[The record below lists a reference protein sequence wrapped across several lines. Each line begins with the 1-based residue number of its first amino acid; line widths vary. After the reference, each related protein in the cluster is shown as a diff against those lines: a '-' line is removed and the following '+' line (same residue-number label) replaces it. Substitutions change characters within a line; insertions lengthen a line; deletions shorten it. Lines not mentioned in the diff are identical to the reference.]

1 MSNSGVRPGVTP
13 VSRRALREA
22 AVTSKEP
29 PRRSR
34 RWPWIVGGLL
44 SLVVALAV
52 GGGVFVTQALVVRD
66 DLLAAK
72 GQLSAALDQ
81 VRAGNSASANATVA
95 RVTELSSRAEATV
108 NSPLWAAMSTIPLVG
123 QNVAAVRDA
132 TEATHI
138 LVNDA
143 LPAGLELVDSM
154 DVHNLTVEGGGFNLA
169 PFAQAQSVLPE
180 ISNAF
185 SRAQSA
191 VSGVDRSQ
199 LLPVVDKAVGQ
210 LVDVIDKAA
219 PSVALLEEYLPN
231 LLQMAGSE
239 GPRHYLVLFQNNAE
253 SRATGGNAATSFLLT
268 VDNGKISMGNQA
280 SAATYDEHGTSGR
293 SYVELPEETTALYE
307 NDFTTFA
314 QNYNRTPNFPT
325 TAEMFRA
332 LWQKTMGEDIDGVI
346 SIDPVV
352 LSYMLQATGPVDI
365 IDGQQL
371 TSENAVKVLL
381 SDAYE
386 RFGMDGAAADTYFAA
401 VAGGVFGAVV
411 SGSWD
416 PLSMFDQISRGVAEQ
431 RVFLWFP
438 REKEEALATT
448 LGVSGALATDN
459 SHGTEIGMFVNDAGY
474 DKLSYYMSTG
484 IAVTCDA
491 AAGTM
496 TTTTTVHNNVPS
508 ANLSGWTLS
517 WRNPGLGI
525 PRTSMLLDLLFIAPP
540 GSTIVGSDPA
550 TSDLDGWDRSG
561 VDSGRAG
568 ESRTLVVPM
577 GESRTIKFTSTIP
590 EDAQG
595 PISIR
600 RSAGVG
606 DTPISID
613 ASCDA
618 LAATRPGQ

>member
-1 MSNSGVRPGVTP
+1 MNRPAGAHAPTRRELRARNAAAD
-13 VSRRALREA
+13 SRRPKTRW
-22 AVTSKEP
+22 
-29 PRRSR
+29 
-34 RWPWIVGGLL
+34 WPWALGGVL
-44 SLVVALAV
+44 SLAV
-52 GGGVFVTQALVVRD
+52 GLAVAAGVFAMQAMTVRD
-66 DLLAAK
+66 DLTAAK
-72 GQLSAALDQ
+72 SQLSGVLDQ
-81 VRAGNSASANATVA
+81 VRSGDAAG
-95 RVTELSSRAEATV
+95 AEATV
-108 NSPLWAAMSTIPLVG
+108 AKVTQLTDRAEQTVRTPLWDFFSAVPVVG
-123 QNVAAVRDA
+123 ENVAAISAA
-132 TEATHI
+132 TDATHI
-138 LVNDA
+138 LVTDA
-143 LPAGLELVDSM
+143 LPVGLQLVQTI
-154 DVHNLTVEGGGFNLA
+154 DVNNLTVEGGGFNLQ
-169 PFAQAQSVLPE
+169 PFVDAQAVLPQ
-180 ISNAF
+180 ISGAF
-185 SRAQSA
+185 SKAQLA
-191 VSGVDRSQ
+191 VGGIDREQ
-199 LLPVVDKAVGQ
+199 LLPVVNEAVGQ
-210 LVDVIDKAA
+210 LLDVVDQAA
-219 PSVALLEEYLPN
+219 PAVTMLDEYLPSI
-231 LLQMAGSE
+231 LEMAGKE

-280 SAATYDEHGTSGR
+280 SAATYDEYGTSGR

-365 IDGQQL
+365 VDGQQL

-496 TTTTTVHNNVPS
+496 TTTATVHNNVPS

-561 VDSGRAG
+561 VESGRPG

-577 GESRTIKFTSTIP
+577 GESRTITFTSTIP

-618 LAATRPGQ
+618 LPATRSGR